1 LATRT
6 LLLLALLLV
15 QTPAAQPA
23 PFTEIEAL
31 KVQNLN
37 LERIIVQR
45 ALDDWRAKQAALKAE
60 IEKVRPGW
68 DWNPETGAWSA
79 KEKK

>member
-1 LATRT
+1 MTWFS
-6 LLLLALLLV
+6 LLLALLLV
-15 QTPAAQPA
+15 QTPAPQPA
-23 PFTEIEAL
+23 PLTEIEAL

-60 IEKVRPGW
+60 IEKPRPGF